1 MKKHKFELKIN
12 ALFSSILF
20 LFISCNKDKDKDK
33 DKDNQNDL
41 LLAAI
46 LLHTGINAE
55 FRISDTNALAT
66 AYTTENSSR
75 FKVRSTA
82 SKFLTDLGG
91 DNPQNYRDGVGDGF
105 NDHFITPSA
114 VSIGVYQ
121 VLAYKSVEKGGPAK
135 ETETLE
141 NANFIMFQAPG
152 RPIPGS
158 KVCATGFM
166 PIGLETGN
174 SSLSSAFLP
183 ISPIPDNEQ
192 QDYDRVGIIACDFTY
207 YFDPKDV
214 PENSYRYVDL
224 VLNNPIGSFSSDLSI
239 TRGDVSPKLFNKN
252 CPSSFTNSSSF
263 IHSDLLKSEN
273 VGNDCNMGQLAID
286 SSSGRILKAEVSD
299 EYNPFTNP
307 ERTLNPPSVAAT
319 DYTSAVQKLKF
330 KTPAIIDNL
339 DKKDPYILVIDLDF
353 SKKTKVSYSTF
364 LETKYSSGIRTQRIT
379 YFLSSSIQ
387 TIDPMQQVETIT

>member
-141 NANFIMFQAPG
+141 NANFIMFQ
-152 RPIPGS
+152 
-158 KVCATGFM
+158 
-166 PIGLETGN
+166 
-174 SSLSSAFLP
+174 
-183 ISPIPDNEQ
+183 
-192 QDYDRVGIIACDFTY
+192 
-207 YFDPKDV
+207 
-214 PENSYRYVDL
+214 
-224 VLNNPIGSFSSDLSI
+224 
-239 TRGDVSPKLFNKN
+239 
-252 CPSSFTNSSSF
+252 
-263 IHSDLLKSEN
+263 
-273 VGNDCNMGQLAID
+273 
-286 SSSGRILKAEVSD
+286 
-299 EYNPFTNP
+299 
-307 ERTLNPPSVAAT
+307 
-319 DYTSAVQKLKF
+319 
-330 KTPAIIDNL
+330 
-339 DKKDPYILVIDLDF
+339 
-353 SKKTKVSYSTF
+353 
-364 LETKYSSGIRTQRIT
+364 
-379 YFLSSSIQ
+379 
-387 TIDPMQQVETIT
+387 